1 MMEQA
6 STPGGDE
13 RVDESHV
20 IATRRDKLDR
30 LRAAGNAYPNT
41 FRRDTLAD
49 FLHGMYGEREAA
61 ALEGETQV
69 FALAGRMMATRV
81 MGKRSEERR
90 VGKECVSTCR
100 SRWSPYHYKK
110 KNKKHTHTCKTL
122 DISAISKRL

>member
-69 FALAGRMMATRV
+69 FALAGRMMAKRV
-81 MGKRSEERR
+81 MGKASYVELQDMSGRVQNRSDDNR
-90 VGKECVSTCR
+90 VGQEGVSTR
-100 SRWSPYHYKK
+100 RF
-110 KNKKHTHTCKTL
+110 
-122 DISAISKRL
+122 